1 MKRDLVKIG
10 QDLVE
15 KVPFHP
21 IVREF
26 EVKNEK
32 YHILVG
38 WSWSNALVERYDCIG
53 KDWVTENWSAIPRTV
68 LSALTKSIKE
78 EADALLKSMDEFIE
92 KECEAEIRETITDVI
107 CKKAVT
113 KSRQEILVD
122 AINSRIKK
130 MSDHFQT
137 FPRPSTFTEFTI
149 ERSFD
154 VPKPQSVDKQRW
166 EDMGKQISINI
177 SPEGFCLADNSACD
191 NTQDA
196 MMILM
201 VIPQIAEFALMVY
214 TQLSRLA
221 EWEKSQ

>member
-10 QDLVE
+10 QELAG

-38 WSWSNALVERYDCIG
+38 WPRADALVERYDCLG
-53 KDWVTENWSAIPRTV
+53 KDWVAENWSAIPRTV
-68 LSALTKSIKE
+68 LSTLTRSIKE

-92 KECEAEIRETITDVI
+92 KECEAEIRESITDVI
-107 CKKAVT
+107 CKKAET

-137 FPRPSTFTEFTI
+137 FARPSTFTEFRIT
-149 ERSFD
+149 RSFA
-154 VPKPQSVDKQRW
+154 VPKPQSVPHWR
-166 EDMGKQISINI
+166 EHAIGIFINEEEFRLI
-177 SPEGFCLADNSACD
+177 EKPCD
-191 NTQDA
+191 TERA
-196 MMILM
+196 MLVLM
-201 VIPQIAEFALMVY
+201 VMPQIAEFALMVY

-221 EWEKSQ
+221 EWEKTQ